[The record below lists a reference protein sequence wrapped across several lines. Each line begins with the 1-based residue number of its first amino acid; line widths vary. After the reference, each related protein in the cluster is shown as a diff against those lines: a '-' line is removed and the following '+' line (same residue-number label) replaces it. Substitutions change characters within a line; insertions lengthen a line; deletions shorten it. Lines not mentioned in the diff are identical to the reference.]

1 MSRHVLDQLQRDVS
15 INSVIR
21 SSRTIYGSAANFS
34 LTRANEY
41 SDDWRRG
48 GVRPF
53 PTIQGDL
60 PMMPRTQSPKGWSL
74 VAIAAGLCTVGALFP
89 SAAQAEVPPSLTVTT
104 GATGIAHASNDT
116 PEAPFIDKDGSFHF
130 QDAAS
135 LYGATD
141 SRDWRFFSGTN
152 LDTAL
157 RDSSLSDAANPAN
170 PADNNNNTTLRC
182 NNSPTGVT
190 ATYAVGNAGY
200 SQRNYCDL
208 AGGIWVDPDTG
219 DWYGLVHNE
228 FTPAPFG
235 DALHYDSIDFARST
249 TQGKTW
255 TIVGQAITSP
265 YSTARGDTTAFPNQ
279 TYSYGDGDPRLFV
292 DTASGYFY
300 VNYGSRVV
308 NKSGGQTDSFA
319 HVARAPIS
327 QKMATGSWQKWFDG
341 AWSQPGIG
349 GKESNVVPSTSAAPS
364 GYTPV
369 NKEYNPANTG
379 TVQQQITA
387 GTLPSKSP
395 LFLGD
400 VTYNAYLGL
409 YVAEPEAATSTA
421 GPQPYYVTDN
431 LATQKWTF
439 AGDTGSA
446 VSASWYRWF
455 LDSANATSSSIVGK
469 TFRSYCSIGCA
480 DGTGNQYT
488 NITITSSPAAVAP
501 IDTTKS
507 YTIGAGEQ
515 TLRQVAGS
523 AAVTSTSSSAA
534 VALAKWNFVSNGDGS
549 YTVRNVSTGEALGVS
564 TTTTSTRAWGTKP
577 TATNVPAAG
586 PTVGQQWFF
595 IPTTNASG
603 VRTGSYRLVNRYSG
617 LALALSSK
625 ASRLAETTPLRTG
638 TDTSGSSVG
647 AGRKATEQSLSFT
660 PTGTN
665 FPNTAV
671 SYIFTAQHD
680 GLAMNVNGGSTV
692 DGAGIIQWT
701 NIAAANEKWNLVAA
715 ARDNFNI
722 VSVSS
727 GLCLDVA
734 GESHA
739 NGATLVQSACSS
751 SSVSQ
756 QWSFM
761 KASGGYQIRSALS
774 GNCVD
779 VSNRSTANGAPVI
792 ANTCSKKG
800 AKSQLWLPIATD

>member
-1 MSRHVLDQLQRDVS
+1 
-15 INSVIR
+15 
-21 SSRTIYGSAANFS
+21 
-34 LTRANEY
+34 
-41 SDDWRRG
+41 
-48 GVRPF
+48 
-53 PTIQGDL
+53 
-60 PMMPRTQSPKGWSL
+60 MMPRTQTLRGWSL
-74 VAIAAGLCTVGALFP
+74 VAVTIGVSTLGALSP
-89 SAAQAEVPPSLTVTT
+89 TGAQADAPPSFTVTT

-130 QDAAS
+130 EDAAS
-135 LYGATD
+135 LYGAND
-141 SRDWRFFSGTN
+141 PRDWRFFSGTN

-157 RDSSLSDAANPAN
+157 RDSSLSDSANPAN
-170 PADNNNNTTLRC
+170 PSDNNNNTTTRC

-200 SQRNYCDL
+200 AQRNYCDL

-219 DWYGLVHNE
+219 AWYGLVHNE

-235 DALHYDSIDFARST
+235 DGLHYDSIDFATST

-265 YSTARGDTTAFPNQ
+265 YSTTRGDTAAFPNE
-279 TYSYGDGDPRLFV
+279 TYDYGDGDPRLFV

-349 GKESNVVPSTSAAPS
+349 GKESNVVPSTTTAPS

-369 NKEYNPANTG
+369 NKEYDPVNTG

-387 GTLPSKSP
+387 GTLPTKSP

-400 VTYNAYLGL
+400 VTYDAYLGL
-409 YVAEPEAATSTA
+409 YVAEPEATTA

-431 LATQKWTF
+431 LATQKWSF
-439 AGDTGSA
+439 AGYAGTAASN
-446 VSASWYRWF
+446 SWYRWF

-469 TFRSYCSIGCA
+469 TFRSYCSISCA
-480 DGTGNQYT
+480 DGTGNEYT
-488 NITITSSPAAVAP
+488 NITITSSAAAVP
-501 IDTTKS
+501 PVDTTKS
-507 YTIGAGEQ
+507 YTIGAGGQ
-515 TLRQVAGS
+515 LLKQVAGS
-523 AAVTSTSSSAA
+523 AAVTSTSTTSAG
-534 VALAKWNFVSNGDGS
+534 ALAKWNFVSIGDGS
-549 YTVRNVSTGEALGVS
+549 YSVRNASTGEALGVS
-564 TTTTSTRAWGTKP
+564 TTSTTTRAWGTKP
-577 TATNVPAAG
+577 TATNVPTAG
-586 PTVGQQWFF
+586 PTAGQQWFF

-603 VRTGSYRLVNRYSG
+603 IKTGTYRLVNRYSG

-625 ASRLAETTPLRTG
+625 ASRLAETTPLRSG

-647 AGRKATEQSLSFT
+647 AGRNASEQSLSFT
-660 PTGTN
+660 ATGSN

-680 GLAMNVNGGSTV
+680 GLAMNVDGGSTI

-701 NIAAANEKWNLVAA
+701 NIASANEKWNLVAA
-715 ARDNFNI
+715 AEGKFNM
-722 VSVSS
+722 VSTASS
-727 GLCLDVA
+727 LCLDIT
-734 GESHA
+734 GESTA
-739 NGATLVQSACSS
+739 NGANLIQSACASS
-751 SSVSQ
+751 ALSE
-756 QWSFM
+756 QWSFT
-761 KASGGYQIRSALS
+761 KANGAYQIRSALS
-774 GNCVD
+774 GKCVD
-779 VSNRSTANGAPVI
+779 VSNGSTANGASVI
-792 ANTCSKKG
+792 ASTCSKSG
-800 AKSQLWLPIATD
+800 AKYQLWIPIATD